1 MSPSAQ
7 LPRLVLCALLVVC
20 GLLHLQEVSGSVPTD
35 LSHPG
40 WNHDKLVEQ
49 GEKTGLGVHDYMKKL
64 EENCFEKKI
73 KGACDAYA
81 YSMKDYFDLHKD
93 AAVQLRE
100 SCENGNEASRAPNKA
115 ACEAFEHVKKMY
127 FHLHDDV

>member
-1 MSPSAQ
+1 MPPSVQ

-20 GLLHLQEVSGSVPTD
+20 GLLHLQKVSGSVPTD

-49 GEKTGLGVHDYMKKL
+49 GEKSGLGAIAYIDKL

-73 KGACDAYA
+73 KGACDAFG
-81 YSMKDYFDLHKD
+81 YSMRDYFDLHKD
-93 AAVQLRE
+93 AALHLRE
-100 SCENGNEASRAPNKA
+100 SCNDARLPNKA
-115 ACEAFEHVKKMY
+115 ACEAYEHVKKMY